1 MANLQVGV
9 AGNGTVTVGAGASVH
24 SPASNELTLGTN
36 GDERLRI
43 TGIGSVGIGTLAPHE
58 ALHVYHATANGVA
71 QFESGDATTW
81 IGFRDST
88 STVSYTHLTL
98 PTKA

>member
-24 SPASNELTLGTN
+24 SPASNTLTLGTN

-43 TGIGSVGIGTLAPHE
+43 TSAGKLIVGPNTNTTTAFDYAG
-58 ALHVYHATANGVA
+58 VYFTSDN
-71 QFESGDATTW
+71 
-81 IGFRDST
+81 
-88 STVSYTHLTL
+88 STVAEGLFLNNKIGRAHV
-98 PTKA
+98 

>member
-24 SPASNELTLGTN
+24 SPASNTLTLGTN

-43 TGIGSVGIGTLAPHE
+43 TSAGKVGINQATPE
-58 ALHVYHATANGVA
+58 ALLHIEAGSSGASYTANA
-71 QFESGDATTW
+71 ADT
-81 IGFRDST
+81 
-88 STVSYTHLTL
+88 Y
-98 PTKA
+98 

>member
-36 GDERLRI
+36 NAERVRINSLGEMSIGGQHASYAYDPNNYGNPSLLIAGDDNADTYI
-43 TGIGSVGIGTLAPHE
+43 TFLLKTYE
-58 ALHVYHATANGVA
+58 KY
-71 QFESGDATTW
+71 
-81 IGFRDST
+81 
-88 STVSYTHLTL
+88 
-98 PTKA
+98 